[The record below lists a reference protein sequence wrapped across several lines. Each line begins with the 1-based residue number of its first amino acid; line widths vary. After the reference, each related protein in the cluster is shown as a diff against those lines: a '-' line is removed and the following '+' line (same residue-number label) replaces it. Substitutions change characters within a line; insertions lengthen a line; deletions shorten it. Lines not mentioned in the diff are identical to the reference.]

1 MEYKS
6 CPECGAPEIAT
17 GEHIWLNNGDIV
29 HKRAPSSRMIFLE
42 SENLDPVFHG
52 IEQIIG
58 VPIEHMII
66 TTNRRA
72 QCVYLGSFV
81 PDKVLEKIR
90 NREMDYEAVDV
101 IFRDL
106 GRIDGLG
113 DYNLVERRYEQ
124 DEEDFDTVS
133 IAEPHCVPMAVAAH
147 VGAIEVLTGVDQG
160 YRYEVVSPNVYHV
173 TAYPSPH
180 PEELSK
186 RLWFQPYEHQDG
198 DIELERCA
206 TCGGPKALSGYQWY
220 TDRGVILNKTT
231 RRRTTIMGDALLHP
245 IFSELEE
252 ELGDEIP
259 RAVVEAQRRFTKSG
273 FYTIEDITGEAD
285 FRTQLALRGLG
296 NLEELR
302 MRQQGMH
309 MRVANVVLP
318 LILVGMF
325 QGFFEM
331 SFDLRSSNV
340 EWLVSEKGDLEM
352 EATPS
357 LKSS

>member
-17 GEHIWLNNGDIV
+17 GEHIWLNNGDII
-29 HKRAPSSRMIFLE
+29 HKRAHSSRMVFLE
-42 SENLDPVFHG
+42 SENLDSVYRG

-58 VPIEHMII
+58 TPIEHLVI

-72 QCVYLGSFV
+72 QCVYLKSFV
-81 PDKVLEKIR
+81 SDQIIEKIR
-90 NREMDYEAVDV
+90 KKEIDYESIDA

-106 GRIDGLG
+106 GRIDGVG
-113 DYNLVERRYEQ
+113 DYNLLERRYEQ
-124 DEEDFDTVS
+124 DAQDFDTVS
-133 IAEPHCVPMAVAAH
+133 ISEPHSVPMAVAAH

-160 YRYEVVSPNVYHV
+160 YWYEMVSRYVYHI

-198 DIELERCA
+198 DLELERCA

-231 RRRTTIMGDALLHP
+231 KRRTTIMGDALLHP
-245 IFSELEE
+245 VFSELEE

-273 FYTIEDITGEAD
+273 FYTIDDITGEAD

-296 NLEELR
+296 NLKELS
-302 MRQQGMH
+302 MTKQGMH
-309 MRVANVVLP
+309 MRIVNVVLP
-318 LILVGMF
+318 LILVGTF

-331 SFDLRSSNV
+331 SFDLFSSDV
-340 EWLVSEKGDLEM
+340 DWQLSEEGDLEM
-352 EATPS
+352 EATPRS
-357 LKSS
+357 

>member
-17 GEHIWLNNGDIV
+17 SEHIWLSNGDIV
-29 HKRAPSSRMIFLE
+29 HKRALSSRMVFLE
-42 SENLDPVFHG
+42 SENLDPLYRG

-72 QCVYLGSFV
+72 QYVYLRSFV
-81 PDKVLEKIR
+81 PDEILEKIR
-90 NREMDYEAVDV
+90 NKEMDYEPVDA

-106 GRIDGLG
+106 GTVDGLG
-113 DYNLVERRYEQ
+113 NYELVERRFEGDQ
-124 DEEDFDTVS
+124 NDFDKVS
-133 IAEPHCVPMAVAAH
+133 VSEPHSVPMAVAAH
-147 VGAIEVLTGVDQG
+147 IGAIEVLTGVDQG
-160 YRYEVVSPNVYHV
+160 YWYEMVARNKYNI

-180 PEELSK
+180 PEDLSR

-198 DIELERCA
+198 DVELERCA

-220 TDRGVILNKTT
+220 TDRGVIVNKTT
-231 RRRTTIMGDALLHP
+231 KRRTTIMGDALLHP
-245 IFSELEE
+245 IFSELER
-252 ELGDEIP
+252 ELGDDIP

-273 FYTIEDITGEAD
+273 YYTVNDILEEAD

-296 NLEELR
+296 NLKQLS
-302 MRQQGMH
+302 MRRQGMH
-309 MRVANVVLP
+309 MRIVNVALP
-318 LILVGMF
+318 LILIGMV

-331 SFDLRSSNV
+331 SFDLRSSDV
-340 EWLVSEKGDLEM
+340 DWQISEEGDLEM
-352 EATPS
+352 EAKPRE
-357 LKSS
+357 